1 MDIIIIYITVI
12 YIEIMEYKI
21 KHLDKLLK
29 LGIPKDKFTLIQS
42 ALFPVMNIRQNGD
55 LDFILESSLVPIYKE
70 RILKIK
76 GLNIKINNDNY
87 KQFGCTGDDDLI
99 KNHSMEINGLRFCHF
114 KFYNRIL
121 RNRSYKV
128 RKEKKRKYG
137 FCDYEK
143 IKYFFETKKHLQY
156 PFTNIPISTWGNFA
170 VLM

>member
-1 MDIIIIYITVI
+1 MNY
-12 YIEIMEYKI
+12 EI

-42 ALFPVMNIRQNGD
+42 ALFPIMGIRQNGD

-70 RILKIK
+70 KILKIK

-87 KQFGCTGDDDLI
+87 KQFGCSGDDDLI

-121 RNRSYKV
+121 RNRSYRV
-128 RKEKKRKYG
+128 RREKKIKYG

-143 IKYFFETKKHLQY
+143 LKIFFETNKHLEY
-156 PFTNIPISTWGNFA
+156 PFADISISTWGD
-170 VLM
+170 LTTPM

>member
-1 MDIIIIYITVI
+1 
-12 YIEIMEYKI
+12 MEYKI

-87 KQFGCTGDDDLI
+87 KQFGCTGDNDLI
-99 KNHSMEINGLRFCHF
+99 KNHSMDMNAVSYTHLTLPT
-114 KFYNRIL
+114 KRI
-121 RNRSYKV
+121 V
-128 RKEKKRKYG
+128 
-137 FCDYEK
+137 
-143 IKYFFETKKHLQY
+143 
-156 PFTNIPISTWGNFA
+156 
-170 VLM
+170 

>member
-1 MDIIIIYITVI
+1 
-12 YIEIMEYKI
+12 MEYKI

-42 ALFPVMNIRQNGD
+42 ALFPIMNIRQNGD

-70 RILKIK
+70 KILKIK
-76 GLNIKINNDNY
+76 GLNIKINNNNY

-99 KNHSMEINGLRFCHF
+99 KNYSMDINGFRFCHF

-121 RNRSYKV
+121 RNRSFRV
-128 RKEKKRKYG
+128 RREKKKKYG

-143 IKYFFETKKHLQY
+143 LEIFFDSNKHLQY
-156 PFTNIPISTWGNFA
+156 PFINIPINTWGNLTFP
-170 VLM
+170 M

>member
-1 MDIIIIYITVI
+1 MKY
-12 YIEIMEYKI
+12 EI

-42 ALFPVMNIRQNGD
+42 ALFPIMGIRQNGD

-70 RILKIK
+70 KILKIK

-87 KQFGCTGDDDLI
+87 KQFGCSGDDDLI

-121 RNRSYKV
+121 RNRSYRV
-128 RKEKKRKYG
+128 RREKKIKYG

-143 IKYFFETKKHLQY
+143 LKIFFETNKHLEY
-156 PFTNIPISTWGNFA
+156 PFADISISTWGD
-170 VLM
+170 LTTPM